1 MKLLKNVN
9 IVGALLLTNLLTPFA
24 LADYSGADYVVGDD
38 GVIYSRSLSV
48 YGDLTEDELG
58 EGISRRK
65 TLSERM
71 AIKRK
76 KLEKRTKNRVLRKIE
91 KMRLNQERKLSRKVS
106 RALDRAKRGDKSD
119 NFNPNEYGRNLDHPM
134 PRYERPSVNSAPEM
148 NAPQDSY
155 SDVPTPVASEMENH
169 ELSQSESKK
178 DLKALPYV
186 GLINFSV
193 DNLQYETILAP
204 GISLEQ
210 KLNDSFSIG
219 LDFNTSSVELRDE
232 SQALY
237 GYSYYPTVIDYNQW
251 SLEMY
256 SKFFFSKSERFRPFL
271 SLGVGYK
278 NFNLKYGKDSYNPVS
293 YYGVQNSE
301 EAVRGYSVFGSANI
315 GAEFYFSSNFG
326 LTTSFRYSKSLTSNV
341 DSGSSSQPNYYGG
354 GYYDEYGV
362 YHNYNLNHNDGGS
375 YLQDAAEKISSAGQ
389 QSVYAGVIVKF

>member
-48 YGDLTEDELG
+48 YGDLAEDELG

-76 KLEKRTKNRVLRKIE
+76 KLEKRTKNRVLQKIE
-91 KMRLNQERKLSRKVS
+91 KMRINQERKLSRKVS
-106 RALDRAKRGDKSD
+106 RALDRAKRVKRVDS
-119 NFNPNEYGRNLDHPM
+119 FNPNEYGRNLDHPM
-134 PRYERPSVNSAPEM
+134 PRYEKPAEYTAPEVA
-148 NAPQDSY
+148 APQETY
-155 SDVPTPVASEMENH
+155 GENPELVGQAVNQ
-169 ELSQSESKK
+169 ELSQNETRK

-193 DNLQYETILAP
+193 DNLQYETILSP

-210 KLNDSFSIG
+210 NLNESFSIG
-219 LDFNTSSVELRDE
+219 LDFNMSSVELRDE
-232 SQALY
+232 SQNLY

-256 SKFFFSKSERFRPFL
+256 SKFFF
-271 SLGVGYK
+271 
-278 NFNLKYGKDSYNPVS
+278 GKHLV
-293 YYGVQNSE
+293 
-301 EAVRGYSVFGSANI
+301 
-315 GAEFYFSSNFG
+315 
-326 LTTSFRYSKSLTSNV
+326 
-341 DSGSSSQPNYYGG
+341 
-354 GYYDEYGV
+354 
-362 YHNYNLNHNDGGS
+362 
-375 YLQDAAEKISSAGQ
+375 
-389 QSVYAGVIVKF
+389 

>member
-193 DNLQYETILAP
+193 DNLQYETILAT
-204 GISLEQ
+204 GISLEK
-210 KLNDSFSIG
+210 KLNDSFHHRCG
-219 LDFNTSSVELRDE
+219 
-232 SQALY
+232 
-237 GYSYYPTVIDYNQW
+237 
-251 SLEMY
+251 
-256 SKFFFSKSERFRPFL
+256 RFHW
-271 SLGVGYK
+271 V
-278 NFNLKYGKDSYNPVS
+278 
-293 YYGVQNSE
+293 
-301 EAVRGYSVFGSANI
+301 
-315 GAEFYFSSNFG
+315 
-326 LTTSFRYSKSLTSNV
+326 
-341 DSGSSSQPNYYGG
+341 
-354 GYYDEYGV
+354 
-362 YHNYNLNHNDGGS
+362 
-375 YLQDAAEKISSAGQ
+375 
-389 QSVYAGVIVKF
+389 